1 MTNASLSPIQSPFG
15 AAVGIK
21 QMCSDADSQIDFLFL
36 IKFTLGG
43 YFVSAPAS
51 KSATPISR
59 PSAKRMT
66 SSSPDSHG

>member
-1 MTNASLSPIQSPFG
+1 
-15 AAVGIK
+15 
-21 QMCSDADSQIDFLFL
+21 MCSDADSQIDFLFL